1 MRTITGVSSL
11 VAEDQGAAVTIGT
24 FDGVHLGHRSL
35 IARTVDRARAEG
47 LAAVAVTWDRHPM
60 ATLRPGHAPPL
71 LSSPQRKIE
80 LLESLGMD
88 VVAVLAFDADLSSWP
103 PERFASQVLASGLGA
118 RAVIVGQGWRFG
130 HRAAGDVATLTQLGE
145 ELGFDVEALDLM
157 AVGGGT
163 VSSSRIRAA
172 VGAGDVELAAT
183 LLERPF
189 DVDGIVVP
197 GAARGAGFG
206 YPTANVEVDSALV
219 RPARGA
225 YAGRARATG
234 GWYPAAISV
243 GVRPTF
249 GGDPASS
256 PVLIEA
262 YLLDFDGNLYGRQLR
277 IEFWKRLHDD
287 LKFDSVDGL
296 VAQIEADVQ
305 ATRALA
311 KPSSSR

>member
-1 MRTITGVSSL
+1 MRTVTGLRSL
-11 VAEDQGAAVTIGT
+11 VPMDRGAAVTIGT
-24 FDGVHLGHRSL
+24 FDGLHLGHRAL
-35 IARTVDRARAEG
+35 IARTVERARAEG

-71 LSSPQRKIE
+71 LTSPQRKIE
-80 LLESLGMD
+80 LLESLGVD
-88 VVAVLAFDADLSSWP
+88 VVVVLAFDADLSSWP

-118 RAVIVGQGWRFG
+118 HAVIVGQGWRFG
-130 HRAAGDVATLTQLGE
+130 HKAAGDVGTLVRLGE
-145 ELGFDVEALDLM
+145 ELGFHVEALDLT

-163 VSSSRIRAA
+163 ISSSRIRGA
-172 VGAGDVELAAT
+172 VGAGEVELAAT
-183 LLERPF
+183 LLGRHY
-189 DVDGIVVP
+189 DVDGIVVR
-197 GAARGAGFG
+197 GAARGAGLG
-206 YPTANVEVDSALV
+206 YPTANVEVDAALA

-225 YAGRARATG
+225 YAGRARATA

-287 LKFDSVDGL
+287 LKFDSVDDL
-296 VAQIEADVQ
+296 VTQMKADVQ

-311 KPSSSR
+311 RSSPRG